1 VCQDIGMAEPRTKN
15 TILADDLVSIPQ
27 AAKELSVNW
36 STVYR
41 WIKKGEVIPI
51 RIANQVFITVDDL
64 RVLKDQR
71 KGMGHPKAEPLV
83 TTK

>member
-1 VCQDIGMAEPRTKN
+1 MTEPRTK
-15 TILADDLVSIPQ
+15 TMISADDLVSIPQ
-27 AAKELSVNW
+27 VAKELSVNW

-71 KGMGHPKAEPLV
+71 KGMGHPKAEPLG
-83 TTK
+83 TKGFTK